1 MKMRNLVAGAILAS
15 GTMGVQ
21 AAPVLWSTA
30 SGGNGHYYE
39 YISTPLT
46 WQDAKVAA
54 EGRVFNT
61 LQGYL
66 ATVIDQAEF
75 DFILKSVTEN
85 LVWLGG
91 SDESG
96 EGTWRWVT
104 GPEAGQVFYV
114 VGDPT
119 ATTFAP
125 WGASIEPNDCCGG
138 EDYLQM
144 SYYAAGGWND
154 LGGPG
159 TGASQLN
166 GYLVEYGE
174 IFAELPEPGSVALLA
189 LSLAGATVT
198 LRRRKA

>member
-1 MKMRNLVAGAILAS
+1 MKLRNVVAGAILAS
-15 GTMGVQ
+15 GAMTVQ
-21 AAPVLWSTA
+21 AAPILWSTA

-54 EGRVFNT
+54 QGRVFNT

-66 ATVIDQAEF
+66 ATVLDQAEF
-75 DFILKSVTEN
+75 DFILASVTQN

-96 EGTWRWVT
+96 EGVWRWVT
-104 GPEAGQVFYV
+104 GPEIGQIFYDA
-114 VGDPT
+114 GDPG

-125 WGASIEPNDCCGG
+125 WGSGEPNNCCNG
-138 EDYLQM
+138 ESYLQM
-144 SYYAAGGWND
+144 SWSGGGGWND
-154 LGGPG
+154 HGAPG
-159 TGASQLN
+159 NAGQMN

-174 IFAELPEPGSVALLA
+174 IFAELPEPGSLALLA
-189 LSLAGATVT
+189 LSLAGLGIA
-198 LRRRKA
+198 RPRRKA